1 MSSPNLYR
9 ALRDALGLDVPVQ
22 VGTVVSVSQGV
33 AVVELPGG
41 DRITARGDAPA
52 AGSMVFVRGGVIE
65 GSAPG
70 MSYVEIDI

>member
-9 ALRDALGLDVPVQ
+9 ALRDALGLDVPVH

-41 DRITARGDAPA
+41 DRITA
-52 AGSMVFVRGGVIE
+52 VH
-65 GSAPG
+65 
-70 MSYVEIDI
+70 